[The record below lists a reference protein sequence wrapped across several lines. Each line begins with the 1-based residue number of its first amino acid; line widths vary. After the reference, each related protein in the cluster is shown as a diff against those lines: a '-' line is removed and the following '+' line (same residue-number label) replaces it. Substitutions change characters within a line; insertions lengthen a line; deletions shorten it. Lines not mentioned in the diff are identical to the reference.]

1 MIDRTHK
8 ALVNPF
14 HVGETVTI
22 PVGTIYT
29 STNPE
34 LKGRQKIE
42 RAETAVIDE
51 TFPASLTRTPSNQLL
66 VRPHRIRVQS
76 HDGYAKDI
84 TITEKIVR
92 LNGQVPVYEHLPVDV

>member
-1 MIDRTHK
+1 MTDRTHT

-22 PVGTIYT
+22 PAGTIYT

-34 LKGRQKIE
+34 LKGRQRTKK
-42 RAETAVIDE
+42 AETAVIDE
-51 TFPASLTRTPSNQLL
+51 TFPAVLTRTPSNQLL
-66 VRPHRIRVQS
+66 VRPHRIRVQN

-92 LNGQVPVYEHLPVDV
+92 LNGKVPAYEQLPVDV

>member
-1 MIDRTHK
+1 MINQTHK

-22 PVGTIYT
+22 PAGTVYT

-34 LKGRQKIE
+34 LKGRQRTK
-42 RAETAVIDE
+42 RAETAVIDN

-66 VRPHRIRVQS
+66 VRPHRIRVQN
-76 HDGYAKDI
+76 HDGYARDI
-84 TITEKIVR
+84 AITEKIVR
-92 LNGQVPVYEHLPVDV
+92 LNGKTPVYEQLPVDV